1 MTDQLRRSFHRVRS
15 FLRRAADD
23 RELEEE
29 MRAHLDLAIEENL
42 NRGLSPSEARRQA
55 FVRFG
60 GQQQTKENHR
70 ETRSL
75 PLAETLLQDVHFA
88 LRVLR
93 KSPGFTAI
101 AVLTLA
107 LGIGANT
114 ALFSVVNGVL
124 LVPLPYP
131 HANRIVAMFQD
142 KPNFPKGAISYP
154 NFLDWRQD
162 NRCFESI
169 AAYRWA
175 DGTIRGTGEPEE
187 VHAQRVSATFFSIL
201 GVRPILGRTFTEEQ
215 DRRGANPT
223 VVLSEGLWKR
233 KFGSDPTILGKSIN
247 VGGAA
252 RTVIGVIPASFRLH
266 VQNFETADLYEPI
279 GQEEDEKFHRR
290 DSFWGMDAIGL
301 LKPGVTVEQARQEMK
316 RVNAGLAAAYPDIN
330 ANIKANIIPL
340 KEEIVGEMRGVL
352 LVLFGAVGFVL
363 LIACVNVANLLLARS
378 TGRRR
383 EFSIRVALGA
393 GRAKILGQLLTE
405 SVVLALLGGALGL
418 LLAQWGTS
426 AALAAVPETVPRAG
440 DIGLDPRV
448 LLFTLVVSVAVG
460 ILFGLVPALK
470 TSGTD
475 VGASLKDTGRA
486 ISMYRSRTQAVFVV
500 GEMAMALV
508 LLIGA
513 GLMIRTLAYLWDRNP
528 GFDPHNVLSFGIDPP
543 PSLADQPPDA
553 IRAALARIHTVI
565 RSTPGVERVSL
576 DWGAHPMES
585 DDEVG
590 FWPEGQPQPR
600 RQADYESALE
610 YVVEP
615 EYLQTMRI
623 PLLRGRFLSDAD
635 NGRSERVAVIDDRF
649 AQKYFPGQD
658 PLGKQVKIFDF
669 DADPSERT
677 WIAFTV
683 VGVVGHVNQFG
694 LADDAARPLQA
705 QMYRS
710 LMQGSELFT
719 RNAAQGFSVFVRF
732 HSSLS
737 PKAFFETIRSAL
749 LTDNAQ
755 MIVSGDK
762 SEEEIVA
769 GSIANQRFSMVLL
782 GVFAVLALV
791 LASVGIY
798 GVLSY
803 LVGQRR
809 QEIGVRMALGAKRVD
824 VLRLVL
830 SDGARMT
837 LLGIAVGIVAALL
850 LTRLMASMLC
860 GVAPSDPLT
869 FAIVA
874 LFLSGVALLAC
885 YIPARRA
892 SSVDPVVAL
901 RYE

>member
-1 MTDQLRRSFHRVRS
+1 MTDRLRRLFHRLRS
-15 FLRRAADD
+15 SFRRAEQD
-23 RELEEE
+23 RELDAE
-29 MRAHLDLAIEENL
+29 MSAHLELAIEENL
-42 NRGLSPSEARRQA
+42 KRGLSALEARRQA
-55 FVRFG
+55 LVRFG
-60 GQQQTKENHR
+60 GQQQTREHHR
-70 ETRSL
+70 EARGL
-75 PLAETLLQDVHFA
+75 PLLETLLQDLRFA
-88 LRVLR
+88 LRMLL

-114 ALFSVVNGVL
+114 ALFSVINGVL
-124 LVPLPYP
+124 LNPLPFP
-131 HANRIVAMFQD
+131 NANRIVAMFQD
-142 KPNFPKGAISYP
+142 KQNFPKGSISYP

-175 DGTIRGTGEPEE
+175 DGTLRGTGEPEE
-187 VHAQRVSATFFSIL
+187 VRAQRVSATFFSIL
-201 GVRPILGRTFTEEQ
+201 GVQPILGRNFTEDE

-223 VVLSEGLWKR
+223 VILSEGLWKR
-233 KFGSDPTILGKSIN
+233 KFASDPNILGKVVN

-266 VQNFETADLYEPI
+266 IQNFKTADLYEPV
-279 GQEEDEKFHRR
+279 GQDEDEKFHRR
-290 DSFWGMDAIGL
+290 DSFWGMDAIAL
-301 LKPGVTVEQARQEMK
+301 LKPGVTLEQAREDMK
-316 RVNAGLAAAYPDIN
+316 RVNSGLAATYPDID
-330 ANIKANIIPL
+330 AAIKANLVPL
-340 KEEIVGEMRGVL
+340 KEEIVGEMRSVL

-363 LIACVNVANLLLARS
+363 LIASVNVANLLLARS

-393 GRAKILGQLLTE
+393 GRAQILRQLLTE

-418 LLAQWGTS
+418 ILANWGTS
-426 AALAAVPETVPRAG
+426 AALAAVPRTVPRAE

-448 LLFTLVVSVAVG
+448 LLFTLIVSVAVG

-470 TSGTD
+470 ISGVD

-500 GEMAMALV
+500 AEMALALV

-513 GLMIRTLAYLWDRNP
+513 GLMIRTLAYLWGRNP

-543 PSLADQPPDA
+543 PSLAAQSPDA
-553 IRAALARIHTVI
+553 IRAELGEIHRVI
-565 RSTPGVERVSL
+565 RSTPGVEHVSF
-576 DWGAHPMES
+576 DWGAHPMGS

-590 FWPEGQPQPR
+590 FWPEGQPRPA
-600 RQADYESALE
+600 RQADYASTLE

-615 EYLQTMRI
+615 EYLQTMGI
-623 PLLRGRFLSDAD
+623 PLLRGRFISDAD
-635 NGRSERVAVIDDRF
+635 DKRSERVAVIDNSF

-658 PLGKQVKIFDF
+658 PLGKHVKIFDF

-694 LADDAARPLQA
+694 LADDATQPLQA

-710 LMQGSELFT
+710 LMQGSDLFT
-719 RNAAQGFSVFVRF
+719 KNAAQGLAVFARF
-732 HSSLS
+732 HSSVS
-737 PKAFFETIRSAL
+737 PQAFFETIRSAL
-749 LTDNAQ
+749 VNHNGE
-755 MIVSGDK
+755 MIASGNE

-769 GSIANQRFSMVLL
+769 HSIANQRFSMALL
-782 GVFAVLALV
+782 GVFAALALL

-803 LVGQRR
+803 LVGERR
-809 QEIGVRMALGAKRVD
+809 QEIGVRMALGAKGVD

-830 SDGARMT
+830 GDGARMT
-837 LLGIAVGIVAALL
+837 LVGIGIGVVAALI
-850 LTRLMASMLC
+850 LTRLMAGMLY
-860 GVAPSDPLT
+860 GVAPTDPAT
-869 FAIVA
+869 FAMVA

-892 SSVDPVVAL
+892 SRVDPVVAL